1 MSSRRRGSRAVARS
15 QWHYLLHVCGSATAL
30 LWASPGVA
38 QADGET
44 ARCLDAYAEGQR
56 AQKRGTLTKAQEA
69 FAFCGGPM
77 CPQALHADC
86 LRWLDEVAIAIPTS
100 VFKVFDTSGNE
111 LQGVQLRV
119 DDGPKQNLDGRAF
132 SFDPGRHE
140 LVFEADGYLPVER
153 SFTFS
158 EGEKLVMRQV
168 RLQPSARGSATDSR
182 VDVESPSS
190 GARAERQMAPAWIA
204 AGVGVVGLA
213 GFATFALSA
222 RADDR
227 ALERCIPDCR
237 ESQVDEVEQQYL
249 WANVSLG
256 VGAAGLLGAA
266 AWLLFSPHDS
276 AAPGTTRLEEVSL
289 VFGPTPR
296 IMGRF

>member
-1 MSSRRRGSRAVARS
+1 ANGQCPASAPGGRCPRQVAGCYQRIARCRPRGQLFSPNLHGRRRHPTFQTGVLMSSRRRGSRAVARS

-86 LRWLDEVAIAIPTS
+86 LRWLDEVATAIPTS
-100 VFKVFDTSGNE
+100 VFKVLDTSGNE

-132 SFDPGRHE
+132 SF
-140 LVFEADGYLPVER
+140 
-153 SFTFS
+153 
-158 EGEKLVMRQV
+158 
-168 RLQPSARGSATDSR
+168 
-182 VDVESPSS
+182 
-190 GARAERQMAPAWIA
+190 
-204 AGVGVVGLA
+204 
-213 GFATFALSA
+213 
-222 RADDR
+222 
-227 ALERCIPDCR
+227 
-237 ESQVDEVEQQYL
+237 
-249 WANVSLG
+249 
-256 VGAAGLLGAA
+256 
-266 AWLLFSPHDS
+266 
-276 AAPGTTRLEEVSL
+276 
-289 VFGPTPR
+289 
-296 IMGRF
+296 